1 MMKNIRDDRGD
12 GRDAKGRWAKG
23 TSGNQNGRPRNV
35 FDYDMADVYNFSK
48 FPMEITV
55 AGEKQLMTRHEV
67 VLMKLFETAMK
78 GRITAQKF
86 LIEKFEEANF
96 SRESVELWLEKWAD
110 RIDEDP
116 DSVPLEVLHM
126 MQRAVESRGRPRTR
140 LRTRTEIRPPQ
151 GEIRKPN

>member
-96 SRESVELWLEKWAD
+96 SRESVDLWLEKWAD
-110 RIDEDP
+110 RIDADP
-116 DSVPLEVLHM
+116 DSVSLEVLHM

>member
-23 TSGNQNGRPRNV
+23 TSGNPNGRPRNV
-35 FDYDMADVYNFSK
+35 FDYDMADVYNFSQ

-55 AGEKQLMTRHEV
+55 AGDKQLMTRHEV

-96 SRESVELWLEKWAD
+96 SRGSVDLWLEQWAD
-110 RIDEDP
+110 RMDEDP
-116 DSVPLEVLHM
+116 ESVPLEVVHM
-126 MQRAVESRGRPRTR
+126 MRRALESRGGPRTR